1 MRMPLGRVAL
11 VRQASLGAGPVVVT
25 DDTFSQVLEAPQ
37 AVVDFWS
44 PKCAPCLAWKPTF
57 EEIAADP
64 SNPVLMATL
73 NATEFKKTAEA
84 YGIESLPTM
93 IFFRDGGEVYRTE
106 GWMEKESFLA
116 KMKGVF
122 ADEVVVEGTPVE
134 TAAPAPV
141 AVNDSVPWGW
151 VIAGAGVMSIV
162 MALALRK

>member
-11 VRQASLGAGPVVVT
+11 VRHPSLGAGPVILT
-25 DDTFSQVLEAPQ
+25 DDTFNQVLSAPQ

-84 YGIESLPTM
+84 HRIESLPTM
-93 IFFRDGGEVYRTE
+93 IFFRDGLEIYRTE
-106 GWMEKESFLA
+106 GLMEREAFLE

-122 ADEVVVEGTPVE
+122 ADEVVVEGEPVK

-141 AVNDSVPWGW
+141 AVNNSIPWGW
-151 VIAGAGVMSIV
+151 VAAGAGVMSV
-162 MALALRK
+162 LMALALRK